1 MELMYRWVLYIG
13 IPVVIILP
21 FVVIGRNNSYRN
33 SIKAANA
40 SFVRENP
47 KFKKRVIIYKILS
60 VFALLCLWVSIA
72 VSFVMMSRPVEVKT
86 ISKTLRNRDIFL
98 CLDISDSMDELN
110 QYICDDLKKLVKGLD
125 GERFGITIFCGKTV
139 VLVPLT
145 TDYEYVIA
153 EIDKLQEAFEQSTSY
168 WNWYSDFDYETYEY
182 KYAGTLSDYGSS
194 LIGDGIAGCLF
205 AFPDLRD
212 NPDRARIMIV
222 STDNEVFGEQL
233 VTVSEATDL
242 CAKYGVKVFALGPD
256 YVVDEENFKK
266 DIEKTGGHYY
276 KIRKQSAVQE
286 VIDAISVTDASDTQE
301 FETLI
306 TDRPKLLFY
315 ILLISVGLYLM
326 AGRKVRL

>member
-21 FVVIGRNNSYRN
+21 FIVIGRNKSYRD

-40 SFVRENP
+40 SLVSENP

-60 VFALLCLWVSIA
+60 VFAMVCLWFAIA

-86 ISKTLRNRDIFL
+86 VSKTLRNRDIFL

-125 GERFGITIFCGKTV
+125 GERFGITIFCGKSV

-153 EIDKLQEAFEQSTSY
+153 EIDKLQEAFEQSSSY

-242 CAKYGVKVFALGPD
+242 CVKYGVKVFALGPD
-256 YVVDEENFKK
+256 YVVDEENFKR
-266 DIEKTGGHYY
+266 DIEKTGGQYY
-276 KIRKQSAVQE
+276 RIKKQSAVQE

-306 TDRPKLLFY
+306 TDKPKLLFY
-315 ILLISVGLYLM
+315 ILLISVGLYFA